1 MRQIFQE
8 FDEQISIFDE
18 ACKKLFKKSDPI
30 SSKKAAA
37 KVKEIKP
44 SHEAK
49 IRHLLK
55 LQNGSTTKQLE
66 TLSKGTSLEISH
78 TQANKR
84 IKMMDDIERGTE
96 IMSDGCCP
104 LFLVKK

>member
-8 FDEQISIFDE
+8 FDRQMSIFDE
-18 ACKKLFKKSDPI
+18 ATKKLFRKSDPI
-30 SSKKAAA
+30 SSKKAAE

-66 TLSKGTSLEISH
+66 TLSKGTALEITH

-84 IKMMDDIERGTE
+84 IKNMDDVERGAVITE
-96 IMSDGCCP
+96 DGCCP
-104 LFLVKK
+104 LFLVKS